1 MSRGKNMVG
10 GKGES
15 QSVEEKPFY
24 ACENHKHKRS
34 VAQGT
39 CPMLP
44 VFEQDVKNAFAT
56 VLNRLA
62 AEPSILDIH
71 DDGAEREK
79 LEAQLQSVKRRQSLL
94 HDRALAD
101 RYTAELREKKAA
113 LDSEEKTILD
123 ALARL
128 EKKNPVDDLQKAVRK
143 RGVKETFETADEALF
158 TAFVDHA
165 VLWSKEKARFHF
177 TCGLVAEEDMRVRKV
192 GRSYAELPIRT
203 EFDATQKGAY
213 TWQ

>member
-1 MSRGKNMVG
+1 MRRGKDARA
-10 GKGES
+10 
-15 QSVEEKPFY
+15 FY
-24 ACENHKHKRS
+24 ACENHIHKRT
-34 VAQGT
+34 VMVEGT
-39 CPMLP
+39 EAPCPTLP

-62 AEPSILDIH
+62 AEPSILVN

-123 ALARL
+123 SLAKL
-128 EKKNPVDDLQKAVRK
+128 EKKNPVDDLRKAVMK
-143 RGVKETFETADEALF
+143 RGVKASYETADEALF
-158 TAFVDHA
+158 DAFVDHA
-165 VLWSKEKARFHF
+165 VLWSKEKVQFHF
-177 TCGLVAEEDMRVRKV
+177 NCGLVVEEDMRVRKV
-192 GRSYAELPIRT
+192 GRSYAPLPVRT
-203 EFDATQKGAY
+203 EFGGTDGAASDAATDPTGDR
-213 TWQ
+213 